1 MQNPAIR
8 RRLIWLI
15 ADIERA
21 ENRMTKALTEM
32 DELRLAAKMIKE
44 EMES

>member
-15 ADIERA
+15 ADIEEA
-21 ENRMTKALTEM
+21 QYKMTMALDRM
-32 DELRLAAKMIKE
+32 DELRLAAKVIKE
-44 EMES
+44 EME